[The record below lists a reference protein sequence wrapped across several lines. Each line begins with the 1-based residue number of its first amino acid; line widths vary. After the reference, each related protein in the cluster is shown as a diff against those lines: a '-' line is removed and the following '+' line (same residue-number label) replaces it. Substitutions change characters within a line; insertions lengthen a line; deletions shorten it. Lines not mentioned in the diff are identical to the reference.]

1 MTDMISLG
9 LRLTMHG
16 GREAL
21 VRLVLLVAA
30 VGVGVGLL
38 LVTIAGV
45 NAVNNQDD
53 HYAWISSGLAALTEG
68 GPHGSAE
75 PLWFR
80 IQGSMFE
87 GQAIG
92 VVEVAGTGPASPVPP
107 GIRHLPA
114 PGDYYAS
121 PALTALLD
129 STPAAELGDR
139 FPGHLIGTIGDAA
152 LPAPNTL
159 ALVVGYTAA
168 QMARMPGAAQ
178 VTRIAATPPSACAKG
193 SCVPGQG
200 INADGIDLILCAV
213 ALAILFPVLI
223 FIGTATRLSA
233 ARREQRFAAM
243 RLTGATPWQISVIAA
258 VESTAAAVLGM
269 AVGFGVFFGLRD
281 PLASIP
287 FTGAPFFPSEMS
299 LSLLDVLVVAIGVPV
314 AAAVVARL
322 ALRRVSISPL
332 GVTRKVT
339 PKPPRAWRIVP
350 LLAGLAELGWF
361 AYLGTPHSGPR
372 NDTAAQIQALLP
384 GFLLIVTGLVVA
396 GPWLTMLGA
405 RLMARRTRR
414 ADGLI
419 AARRLADDPRTGFR
433 AVSGLVLALFA
444 CTVAVL
450 TITTQDAKDRSVVP
464 VTGVLASNTMVD
476 QLASGRSQ
484 APVPPISA
492 PVIARLQ
499 AIHGVSG
506 VAVVGSV
513 PPGVSVPVA
522 AWKKLGMLG
531 PPGAPPPA
539 GVVSCA
545 ALARVPAYGRCPA
558 GAQVVAVV
566 PWEFGGFNGSL
577 PDVTWPAVNISPQRL
592 GALDSYMLLVAADG
606 SQAIEQ
612 ARTVLWNAYPD
623 YPTPETFAEQAP
635 GQPRLDREY
644 QQLADVIVLVSLV
657 IAGCTLATAV
667 AGGLAERKR
676 PFSLLRLTGAPL
688 GLLQR
693 VVALES
699 AVPLI
704 VTAAVSIGAGFAASA
719 MFAKAQLE
727 RPMAGPDPAYYLITA
742 LGIVLSLG
750 IIAATMP
757 LLKRITGP
765 ETARNE

>member
-1 MTDMISLG
+1 
-9 LRLTMHG
+9 
-16 GREAL
+16 
-21 VRLVLLVAA
+21 
-30 VGVGVGLL
+30 
-38 LVTIAGV
+38 
-45 NAVNNQDD
+45 
-53 HYAWISSGLAALTEG
+53 
-68 GPHGSAE
+68 
-75 PLWFR
+75 
-80 IQGSMFE
+80 
-87 GQAIG
+87 
-92 VVEVAGTGPASPVPP
+92 
-107 GIRHLPA
+107 
-114 PGDYYAS
+114 
-121 PALTALLD
+121 
-129 STPAAELGDR
+129 
-139 FPGHLIGTIGDAA
+139 
-152 LPAPNTL
+152 
-159 ALVVGYTAA
+159 
-168 QMARMPGAAQ
+168 
-178 VTRIAATPPSACAKG
+178 
-193 SCVPGQG
+193 
-200 INADGIDLILCAV
+200 
-213 ALAILFPVLI
+213 
-223 FIGTATRLSA
+223 
-233 ARREQRFAAM
+233 
-243 RLTGATPWQISVIAA
+243 
-258 VESTAAAVLGM
+258 M

-361 AYLGTPHSGPR
+361 AYLGTPHS
-372 NDTAAQIQALLP
+372 
-384 GFLLIVTGLVVA
+384 

-522 AWKKLGMLG
+522 AWKKLGILG
-531 PPGAPPPA
+531 
-539 GVVSCA
+539 
-545 ALARVPAYGRCPA
+545 PA

-592 GALDSYMLLVAADG
+592 GALDTYMLLVATDG

-699 AVPLI
+699 AVPLM

-765 ETARNE
+765 ETARTE

>member
-139 FPGHLIGTIGDAA
+139 
-152 LPAPNTL
+152 
-159 ALVVGYTAA
+159 
-168 QMARMPGAAQ
+168 
-178 VTRIAATPPSACAKG
+178 
-193 SCVPGQG
+193 
-200 INADGIDLILCAV
+200 
-213 ALAILFPVLI
+213 
-223 FIGTATRLSA
+223 
-233 ARREQRFAAM
+233 
-243 RLTGATPWQISVIAA
+243 
-258 VESTAAAVLGM
+258 LGM

-484 APVPPISA
+484 VPVPPISA

-522 AWKKLGMLG
+522 AWKKLGILG